1 MQNNSFTLLALGDV
15 VGDAGTEA
23 VCRRMISLKKEYG
36 ADFVI
41 VNAENSAETYG
52 MSREAA
58 NALLD
63 AGADVLTGGNHSLKN
78 YDVFDLLDENERVL
92 RPMNLPDAA
101 PGHGWCIVDAPHGL
115 RVTDCLPSRPAD
127 MTSQSAT
134 SMRRRQAKRRRLPSI
149 STAESISPSAHI
161 RTYRPQTGAF
171 FPAGAALSPTSAC
184 AA

>member
-115 RVTDCLPSRPAD
+115 RVLVISALGQVFMNQCDNPFTACDRLLAAQAGRYDIAICDIHAE
-127 MTSQSAT
+127 AT
-134 SMRRRQAKRRRLPSI
+134 SEKA
-149 STAESISPSAHI
+149 
-161 RTYRPQTGAF
+161 AF
-171 FPAGAALSPTSAC
+171 A
-184 AA
+184 

>member
-92 RPMNLPDAA
+92 RPINLPDDA
-101 PGHGWCIVDAPHGL
+101 PGHGW
-115 RVTDCLPSRPAD
+115 
-127 MTSQSAT
+127 
-134 SMRRRQAKRRRLPSI
+134 
-149 STAESISPSAHI
+149 
-161 RTYRPQTGAF
+161 
-171 FPAGAALSPTSAC
+171 
-184 AA
+184 

>member
-78 YDVFDLLDENERVL
+78 ISSVIGNVKYRLNLEN
-92 RPMNLPDAA
+92 M
-101 PGHGWCIVDAPHGL
+101 
-115 RVTDCLPSRPAD
+115 
-127 MTSQSAT
+127 
-134 SMRRRQAKRRRLPSI
+134 K
-149 STAESISPSAHI
+149 
-161 RTYRPQTGAF
+161 AF
-171 FPAGAALSPTSAC
+171 QM
-184 AA
+184 